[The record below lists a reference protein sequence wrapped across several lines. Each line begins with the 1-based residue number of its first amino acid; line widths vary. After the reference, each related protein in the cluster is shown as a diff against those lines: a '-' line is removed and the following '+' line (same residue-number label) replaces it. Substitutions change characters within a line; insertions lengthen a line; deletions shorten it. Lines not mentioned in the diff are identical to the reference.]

1 MDGENNIQLAV
12 FTKWL
17 LAYHN
22 SQVISINFD
31 GGCYYGEK
39 SWYRSCKTWYG
50 TNAKRRRHY
59 GCC

>member
-22 SQVISINFD
+22 NQVFSINFD
-31 GGCYYGEK
+31 GGY
-39 SWYRSCKTWYG
+39 
-50 TNAKRRRHY
+50 
-59 GCC
+59 